1 MHLIIDIDN
10 IKEQTKKEWLLN
22 TLRLMNIG
30 FKTGES
36 RQTIEEYNLEIE
48 EGEAEIDRG
57 EFVTA
62 EQVRKDSVSW

>member
-1 MHLIIDIDN
+1 MHLIIDIDT
-10 IKEQTKKEWLLN
+10 IKEQTKREWLLN

-36 RQTIEEYNLEIE
+36 RQTIEEYNIEIA
-48 EGEAEIDRG
+48 EGEAEIERG

-62 EQVRKDSVSW
+62 EQLKKDSASW